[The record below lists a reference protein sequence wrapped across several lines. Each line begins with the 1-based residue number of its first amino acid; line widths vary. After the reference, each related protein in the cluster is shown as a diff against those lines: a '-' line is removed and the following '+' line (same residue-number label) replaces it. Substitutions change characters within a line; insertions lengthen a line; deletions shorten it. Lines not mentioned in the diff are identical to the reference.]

1 MPCYRCD
8 LRQVDPD
15 RGQSPWK
22 RGVKSGAQVLICPA
36 CQGSFDWMA
45 ELDQCSVCGGV
56 HLVRRL
62 GEVECRDCGMVCEP
76 ADAGVASA
84 GVAGGGVSTGGVI
97 AGPAGPAGPGAGDGG
112 RAEGGHEPGSL
123 ADDVERALERV
134 LGRSRRTAGIR

>member
-22 RGVKSGAQVLICPA
+22 RGVKSGAQVLICPG
-36 CQGSFDWMA
+36 CQGSFDWMS

-76 ADAGVASA
+76 ADAGVAGA
-84 GVAGGGVSTGGVI
+84 GVGAGGVG
-97 AGPAGPAGPGAGDGG
+97 AGPAGPGGGGG
-112 RAEGGHEPGSL
+112 RTEGGHEPGSL

-134 LGRSRRTAGIR
+134 LGRSRRTAGIH

>member
-36 CQGSFDWMA
+36 CQGSFDWMSD
-45 ELDQCSVCGGV
+45 LDQCSVCGGV
-56 HLVRRL
+56 HLMRRL

-76 ADAGVASA
+76 ADAG
-84 GVAGGGVSTGGVI
+84 AGGGVGV
-97 AGPAGPAGPGAGDGG
+97 APAGPGADGSGG
-112 RAEGGHEPGSL
+112 RTEGGHEPGSL

>member
-36 CQGSFDWMA
+36 CQGSFDWMS

-62 GEVECRDCGMVCEP
+62 GELECRDCGMVCDP
-76 ADAGVASA
+76 ADAGVGA
-84 GVAGGGVSTGGVI
+84 GAGG
-97 AGPAGPAGPGAGDGG
+97 AGAAGPGDGGG
-112 RAEGGHEPGSL
+112 RAEVGHEPGSL